1 MKNLCKRIIPFI
13 LVMLLIISST
23 TIVSAS
29 SNVVSKNTII
39 NTVLNNRHKLYDFDK
54 QNDYMFADFDF
65 DGNLELIV
73 DKKKFS
79 TSYDCSIYKIRNKN
93 GKWYL
98 SKMYSFYGGYLSHK
112 EHKFYCY
119 YDTVRDR
126 YIYSYYSSNSPGS
139 PCVLY
144 GEEIIENNNGKLN
157 SFRKFYYESVLFNG
171 LHYYYHEYNEE
182 TKEYEQVDETKYY
195 DDYYEYF
202 KTLKSLNMRYKVVK
216 IKASDSDSTAKKKLL
231 SSYNA
236 FSYTKLDTPK
246 SVSLAK
252 YNMTLTVGN
261 PAYVEKVVFPATA
274 KQSCVYSTS
283 NSKVATVNKKG
294 KITPKKSGK
303 CSITVKSKYNDKITA
318 KCNITV
324 LPKTTK
330 VKLNKSK
337 LVLKKGRSATLKAT
351 IYPKVSI
358 VKGVTFRT
366 SDRKIATVNSKGK
379 VTAKKKGQC
388 YIIATAKD
396 GSKKFAK
403 CRVIVK

>member
-1 MKNLCKRIIPFI
+1 MKNLCKKIIPFI

-29 SNVVSKNTII
+29 NKVVSKNIII
-39 NTVLNNRHKLYDFDK
+39 NTVLNNRHKFYDFQK

-73 DKKKFS
+73 SKYYVS
-79 TSYDCSIYKIRNKN
+79 TNYFCNIYKARNKN

-98 SKMYSFYGGYLSHK
+98 SKMNTYMSTLLSMGNHN
-112 EHKFYCY
+112 FYCY
-119 YDTVRDR
+119 YDNKSENYK
-126 YIYSYYSSNSPGS
+126 YIDINSYAAGS
-139 PCVLY
+139 PVRNYDCNVLEMI
-144 GEEIIENNNGKLN
+144 GGKLN
-157 SFRKFYYESVLFNG
+157 NIVKFRDEDVFFNG
-171 LHYYYHEYNEE
+171 EQHYYFEYNED
-182 TKEYEQVDETKYY
+182 TKKSEEIDETKYY

-202 KTLKSLNMRYKVVK
+202 KTLKSLNMKYKVVT
-216 IKASDSDSTAKKKLL
+216 IKASDSDSVAKKKLL

-252 YNMTLTVGN
+252 YNMTLLVGN

-324 LPKTTK
+324 LPKATK

-358 VKGVTFRT
+358 VKGVTFKT
-366 SDRKIATVNSKGK
+366 SDKKIAIVNSKGK

>member
-29 SNVVSKNTII
+29 SKVVSKNTII

-65 DGNLELIV
+65 DGNLEFIV
-73 DKKKFS
+73 SRYSVLTTYHCD
-79 TSYDCSIYKIRNKN
+79 IYKVRNKN

-98 SKMYSFYGGYLSHK
+98 SKMNTYMSTLLSMGNHN
-112 EHKFYCY
+112 FYCY
-119 YDTVRDR
+119 YDKNNKKYKYVDFNN
-126 YIYSYYSSNSPGS
+126 YSPGTLVRNYD
-139 PCVLY
+139 CNVLEMV
-144 GEEIIENNNGKLN
+144 GGKLN
-157 SFRKFYYESVLFNG
+157 NIVKFRDEDVFFNG
-171 LHYYYHEYNEE
+171 EQHYYHEYNKE

-202 KTLKSLNMRYKVVK
+202 KTLKSLNMKYKVVT
-216 IKASDSDSTAKKKLL
+216 IKASDSDSVAKKKLL

-324 LPKTTK
+324 LPKATK

-337 LVLKKGRSATLKAT
+337 LVLKKGRSATLKAI
-351 IYPKVSI
+351 IYPKVSNI
-358 VKGVTFRT
+358 NGVTFKT
-366 SDRKIATVNSKGK
+366 SDRKIAIVNSKGK
-379 VTAKKKGQC
+379 ITAKKKGQC

>member
-1 MKNLCKRIIPFI
+1 
-13 LVMLLIISST
+13 MLLIISST

-171 LHYYYHEYNEE
+171 LHYYYH
-182 TKEYEQVDETKYY
+182 
-195 DDYYEYF
+195 
-202 KTLKSLNMRYKVVK
+202 
-216 IKASDSDSTAKKKLL
+216 
-231 SSYNA
+231 
-236 FSYTKLDTPK
+236 
-246 SVSLAK
+246 
-252 YNMTLTVGN
+252 
-261 PAYVEKVVFPATA
+261 
-274 KQSCVYSTS
+274 
-283 NSKVATVNKKG
+283 
-294 KITPKKSGK
+294 
-303 CSITVKSKYNDKITA
+303 
-318 KCNITV
+318 
-324 LPKTTK
+324 
-330 VKLNKSK
+330 
-337 LVLKKGRSATLKAT
+337 
-351 IYPKVSI
+351 
-358 VKGVTFRT
+358 
-366 SDRKIATVNSKGK
+366 
-379 VTAKKKGQC
+379 
-388 YIIATAKD
+388 
-396 GSKKFAK
+396 
-403 CRVIVK
+403 